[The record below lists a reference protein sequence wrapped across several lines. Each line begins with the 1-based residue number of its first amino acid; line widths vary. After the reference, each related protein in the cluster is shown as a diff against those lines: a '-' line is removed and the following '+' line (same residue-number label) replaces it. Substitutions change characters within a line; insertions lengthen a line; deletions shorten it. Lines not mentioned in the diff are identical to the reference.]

1 MNEKGT
7 TETGHVLVVD
17 DDLSIRRMFQQLL
30 TTNGYRVSV
39 AASGEEAL
47 FFLDLVTPDLILLDL
62 NLPGLDGLETTKKI
76 KSDPSKPF
84 IPIMLVTARDEQ
96 KLKVRGLD
104 AGADE
109 YLVKPVDL
117 MELLARVRALLR
129 LQRSQRSLRA
139 EQRKTEV
146 LLQLTSAL
154 GKTLDIDQLLYHFLD
169 YLADAVGAM
178 RASIILNIGDQ
189 PRLFSSDQSRP
200 LIPLPDILREGAAG
214 WAVRSREPVI
224 IAETRDDP
232 RWIGNTPHHRLIR
245 SAAVMPIVR
254 DDQALGAIT
263 LVHHTPGYFT
273 DYHIDLLRSVA
284 AQCAFALDN
293 AQLFQLTRKQ
303 KDLLER
309 RAEELQR
316 INEVSRFMAE
326 LMRPEQLIRLVV
338 HLIYSTFGYP
348 KIQMLMREAKD
359 LVVRAA
365 SGENIETLGMGMRHS
380 ATEGFAG
387 WVLEHCESLC
397 ITDAPSDVRYMWSED
412 DAVRSILAVPVM
424 TSRDVFGVLK
434 VTSNTPQAFDQDDV
448 RLLETLSSQLGVAL
462 KNAQLFDTE
471 QRRVRQLER
480 VNHLSIAI
488 TAQLDVNAN
497 LHLGAEAMTTI
508 FGVDTCGIAVTG
520 YGFHEQ
526 PYLAFYTNHAIAPD
540 SPLSFQLPLRQLA
553 DIELDDSRT
562 FDVATSDKR
571 LDQVRDILLRHH
583 IDRLVLTPLIS
594 AGRHIGVIAMDISTL
609 QDAFGYGDMTLLE
622 TVARLLSQV
631 LENARL
637 YREVEDER
645 STLNAV
651 LRGAAD
657 PILLID
663 PRDQLILAN
672 RAADQRLA
680 LGNRIGETIANLHLE
695 PDLQQALRNS
705 NGALN
710 HNLSNAAQEVT
721 MSNGDSFSVS
731 VAPVYSAESSL
742 IGRVAVIQDITAI
755 KKLERQEQERLR
767 AVFRRYVSPQVVEE
781 ILVGGGDFGEPA
793 EREVVVLFTDIRG
806 YTTLTEGLPPRV
818 LVEQVLNRYLTA
830 MTEAMY
836 EFGGTIDKFMGDGVI
851 GVFGVPIA
859 RHDDI
864 PRSLKA
870 AMAMQQSFEQLRI
883 RWREELNLDIGMG
896 IGIGYGPAVV
906 GNVGSDQRVDYTVI
920 GDVVNTTSRL
930 NGLAK
935 AGEIIVSHHVIDRL
949 PEDFDRSFLEELG
962 PVSLR
967 GKQEP
972 HLIYRLLYT

>member
-1 MNEKGT
+1 MNDQAASEA
-7 TETGHVLVVD
+7 GHILVVD

-62 NLPGLDGLETTKKI
+62 NLPGLDGLQTTEKI

-84 IPIMLVTARDEQ
+84 IPIMLITARDEQ
-96 KLKVRGLD
+96 KLKVKGLD

-178 RASIILNIGDQ
+178 RASIILNVGDQ

-224 IAETRDDP
+224 IDETRDDP
-232 RWIGNTPHHRLIR
+232 RWIGNTPSHRLVR
-245 SAAVMPIVR
+245 SVAVMPIVR
-254 DDQALGAIT
+254 DEKALGAIT
-263 LVHHTPGYFT
+263 LVHHTPGYFN

-293 AQLFQLTRKQ
+293 AQLYQLTSTQ

-338 HLIYSTFGYP
+338 HLIHSTFNYQ
-348 KIQMLMREAKD
+348 KIQMLMREGKD
-359 LVVRAA
+359 LVIRAA
-365 SGENIETLGMGMRHS
+365 AGKDMDNLGLGIRQ
-380 ATEGFAG
+380 AAAEGFAG

-397 ITDAPSDVRYMWSED
+397 ITDAPSDIRDMMSEKD
-412 DAVRSILAVPVM
+412 SVRSILAVPVM

-434 VTSNTPQAFDQDDV
+434 VTSDVAHAFNQDDV

-497 LHLGAEAMTTI
+497 LHLASEAMTTI

-520 YGFHEQ
+520 YGFHDQ
-526 PYLAFYTNHAIAPD
+526 PYLAFHSNR
-540 SPLSFQLPLRQLA
+540 SLSSSSSLTFPLPLRQLA
-553 DIELDDSRT
+553 DIQLDEPCIFDSSAA
-562 FDVATSDKR
+562 DER
-571 LDQVRDILLRHH
+571 LDPVRDILRRQH
-583 IDRLVLTPLIS
+583 IDRVVLTPLIT
-594 AGRHIGVIAMDISTL
+594 AGQHIGVIAMDVSTL
-609 QDAFGYGDMTLLE
+609 QDAFGHGDLTLLE

-680 LGNRIGETIANLHLE
+680 LGNRIGESIATLHLE
-695 PDLQQALRNS
+695 PDLQQALSTS
-705 NGALN
+705 NGLAN
-710 HNLSNAAQEVT
+710 HNQSNSAQEVT

-755 KKLERQEQERLR
+755 KELERQKQERLR
-767 AVFRRYVSPQVVEE
+767 GVFRRYVSPQVVEE
-781 ILVGGGDFGEPA
+781 ILAGGGNFGEPV
-793 EREVVVLFTDIRG
+793 EREVVVLFADIRG
-806 YTTLTEGLPPRV
+806 YTTLTEGLPPRI

-830 MTEAMY
+830 MTEVMY
-836 EFGGTIDKFMGDGVI
+836 HYGGTIDKFMGDGVI

-870 AMAMQQSFEQLRI
+870 AIAMQQSFERLRYG
-883 RWREELNLDIGMG
+883 WREGLNLDIGMG
-896 IGIGYGPAVV
+896 VGIGYGPAVV

-920 GDVVNTTSRL
+920 GDVVNTASRL

-935 AGEIIVSHHVIDRL
+935 AGDIIISHHVVERL
-949 PEDFDRSFLEELG
+949 PEDFDRSALQELG
-962 PVSLR
+962 PVALK

-972 HLIYRLLYT
+972 HLVYRLNYS